1 MLSYLNTP
9 GNRNLSKQ
17 FQGNS
22 LTDVIPRCDNT
33 TFGCCNTC
41 DNLSKLSQKGNNC
54 EPKVEQQIIVVGI
67 NMF

>member
-22 LTDVIPRCDNT
+22 LTDIIPRCNNT
-33 TFGCCNTC
+33 TFGCCPTC
-41 DNLSKLSQKGNNC
+41 GDLPKLSLQGNNC
-54 EPKVEQQIIVVGI
+54 QPKVEEQIIVIGI